1 MNGEPAQ
8 DARPVQLLALERRR
22 QDLQC
27 SSAEESADFMVKL
40 YTIGGEF
47 EAFGNANAEETKR
60 AALLL
65 EIKEAVPQALLQ
77 LRI

>member
-1 MNGEPAQ
+1 
-8 DARPVQLLALERRR
+8 
-22 QDLQC
+22 
-27 SSAEESADFMVKL
+27 MVKL